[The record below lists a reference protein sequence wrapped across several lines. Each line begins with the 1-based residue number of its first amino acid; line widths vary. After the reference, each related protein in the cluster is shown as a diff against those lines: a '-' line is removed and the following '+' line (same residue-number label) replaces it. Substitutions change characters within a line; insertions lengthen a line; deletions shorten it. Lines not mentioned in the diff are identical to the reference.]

1 MVVIHLSSSLG
12 IGGAAMMILELTKQ
26 SDGIIRTVVF
36 SISSNNS
43 LEEKF
48 KDSNIEYYFLNIT
61 SFKNKSLLKGLKKLN
76 IIIKNLDDNAIF
88 HCHQFHGFILGFLY
102 NLFYSNKPIV
112 FTLHTTNVKDI
123 KRKILLY
130 ITKPFRKIDIIFSKN
145 TKQWYLKNNAIIPNG
160 VDFKELEN
168 EFERSYS
175 KLKEF
180 SFLYLG
186 RLSQEKNPL
195 FMISAALQLKER
207 NVKNFIFD
215 VVGDGKLMEELKQ
228 LISKHKLSKYFNL
241 LGFQKNIK
249 KYLIKSHCLIIPSQR
264 EGMPVVLIEAAAVK
278 LPIIATPVGSI
289 PDIINSENGYLC
301 PIDNFV
307 ETMVNVISNYKT
319 ALEKAEQLYLDTK
332 NVFDIRQV
340 YQEHV
345 KLYKS
350 I

>member
-26 SDGIIRTVVF
+26 TNKVDRTIVF
-36 SISSNNS
+36 SISSNNT
-43 LEEKF
+43 LENKF
-48 KDSNIEYYFLNIT
+48 KEFNIEYYFLNIT
-61 SFKNKSLLKGLKKLN
+61 SFRNKSLLKGLKKLN
-76 IIIKNLDDNAIF
+76 KSIKDLDDDIIL
-88 HCHQFHGFILGFLY
+88 HCHQFHGFMLGFLY
-102 NLFYSNKPIV
+102 NIFYSNKPLV

-160 VDFKELEN
+160 VDFKELET
-168 EFERSYS
+168 ELVRSYS
-175 KLKEF
+175 GTDEF

-186 RLSQEKNPL
+186 RLSKEKNPL
-195 FMISAALQLKER
+195 FMISAALQLKKR
-207 NVKNFIFD
+207 NVKHFIFD
-215 VVGDGKLMEELKQ
+215 VVGDGILMEELKQ
-228 LISKHKLSKYFNL
+228 LISEHKLSQYFNL
-241 LGFQKNIK
+241 WGFQKNIK
-249 KYLIKSHCLIIPSQR
+249 KFLIKSHCLILPSQR
-264 EGMPVVLIEAAAVK
+264 EGMPVVLIEAAAIK

-301 PIDNFV
+301 SIDNFV
-307 ETMVNVISNYKT
+307 ETMVSVINNYET
-319 ALEKAEQLYLDTK
+319 ALKRAEQLYIETK
-332 NVFDIRQV
+332 NIFDIKQV
-340 YQEHV
+340 YQEHI